1 MRENLRQKWQ
11 WLKPKLRKSA
21 GFASAGIGSFLIFRF
36 GGIPY
41 DSITM
46 GFLYIIILITVEY
59 IHNNPIK
66 YGHIGGLFFWVFY
79 LFVFNAPGSRS
90 EIASRFFLSTIFGV
104 IAALMPLAMAV
115 IIRHR
120 KSKSKN

>member
-1 MRENLRQKWQ
+1 MRKSLEQKWQ
-11 WLKPKLRKSA
+11 WLKPKLKKSA
-21 GFASAGIGSFLIFRF
+21 GFASAGIISFLVFQFWR
-36 GGIPY
+36 IPY

-59 IHNNPIK
+59 IHNNPIE

-79 LFVFNAPGSRS
+79 LFVFNAPGSGS
-90 EIASRFFLSTIFGV
+90 EMFTRFFLSTIFGI
-104 IAALMPLAMAV
+104 IAALMPLAIVM

-120 KSKSKN
+120 KSRK